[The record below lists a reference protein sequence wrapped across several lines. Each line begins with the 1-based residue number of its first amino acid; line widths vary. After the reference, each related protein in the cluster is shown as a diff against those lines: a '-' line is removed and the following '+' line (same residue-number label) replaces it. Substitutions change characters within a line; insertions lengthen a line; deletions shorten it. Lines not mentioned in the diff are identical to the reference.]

1 MQEVHIYTSISSKSP
16 KVLCRRGLYRI
27 EVNTAKGIKFKE
39 DEIQITGTANQAEL
53 LVLGAAL
60 NELNKKC
67 LVVIHTDSAYV
78 AAGFNQ
84 GRVITWMKNG
94 WKTSKGEPVANRK
107 EWLEVLKILC
117 KVPFKVILNG
127 EK

>member
-1 MQEVHIYTSISSKSP
+1 MKEVHIYTSISSKSP
-16 KVLCRRGLYRI
+16 KILCRRGLYRI
-27 EVNTAKGIKFKE
+27 EASTSKGMAVLE
-39 DEIQITGTANQAEL
+39 NEIQVTGTANQSELMVLAE
-53 LVLGAAL
+53 AL
-60 NELNKKC
+60 KRLNKKC
-67 LVVIHTDSAYV
+67 PVVIHTDSAYV
-78 AAGFNQ
+78 AAGFTQ
-84 GRVITWMKNG
+84 GRVEAWMKNG